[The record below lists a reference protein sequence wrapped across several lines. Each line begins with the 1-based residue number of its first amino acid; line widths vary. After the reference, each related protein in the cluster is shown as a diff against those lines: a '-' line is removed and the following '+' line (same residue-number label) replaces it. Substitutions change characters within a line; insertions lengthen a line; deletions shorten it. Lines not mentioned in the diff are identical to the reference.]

1 MLEDFMVE
9 QNIIYNIMKNSVINN
24 KCSHAYLINT
34 NGYSKGFDMAMAF
47 AKFILCP
54 HNRVNN
60 GSCGL
65 CNQCKLIDNNSF
77 SDIKILRSDGVWIKK
92 EQTDILQAEFSK
104 TSIGDS
110 NKKVY
115 IIDGVENLNIS
126 ASNSILKFLEE
137 PVDGIVAI
145 LIADNINKV
154 LSTIVSRCQIF
165 NLRNVVALN
174 DNMIVNIAN
183 AIYSDSSLIS
193 NFVNDENS
201 GVFIKNI
208 INFAVYLEK
217 NGVKTLVY
225 IDSLWNCFFSSKD
238 DYLIAFDILIM
249 FYNDIIN
256 LKHSR
261 KIILIDFEDV
271 ISEFVDWDYE
281 KINFRIN
288 LLMDFKDRL
297 YSNVNLGLLMDKLII
312 EMGCLHG

>member
-1 MLEDFMVE
+1 MVE

>member
-1 MLEDFMVE
+1 
-9 QNIIYNIMKNSVINN
+9 MKNSVINN